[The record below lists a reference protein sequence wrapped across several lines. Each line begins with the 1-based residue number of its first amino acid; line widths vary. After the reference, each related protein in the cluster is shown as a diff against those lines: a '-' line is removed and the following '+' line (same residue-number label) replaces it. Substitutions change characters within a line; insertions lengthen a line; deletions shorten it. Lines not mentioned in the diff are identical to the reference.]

1 MNLVK
6 KTDFDNK
13 LSGFNKRSN
22 SNKTKYVFIEN
33 ELNELTKKVGAIS
46 KNRLIK
52 DLINGYKILNG
63 ARFLSWG
70 ARQNHLIYF
79 SCKKYFGF
87 FTSNTSKVLS
97 RKSIGLSE
105 KSIENITIS
114 DRNFA
119 PTLMNYQPLSD
130 IKFIF
135 ISLINNNDPSLDA
148 VN

>member
-13 LSGFNKRSN
+13 LLGFNKRSN

-63 ARFLSWG
+63 AR
-70 ARQNHLIYF
+70 QNHLIYF

-105 KSIENITIS
+105 KSIENITTS

-119 PTLMNYQPLSD
+119 PTLMNYRPLSD

-135 ISLINNNDPSLDA
+135 IYLINNNDPSLDA